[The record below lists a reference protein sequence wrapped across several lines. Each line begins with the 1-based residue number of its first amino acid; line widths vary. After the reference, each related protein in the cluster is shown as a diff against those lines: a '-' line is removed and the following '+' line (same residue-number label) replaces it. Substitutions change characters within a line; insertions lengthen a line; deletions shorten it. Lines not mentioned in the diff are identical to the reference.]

1 MEGPKGIVGKK
12 LGGTIAQMKAQA
24 NAAAAANQTKLNPV
38 PEEPTVDSDKMLL
51 MEEHFP
57 EIASFSQKVE
67 FFAFENHLR
76 KIIHLLIDPLTK
88 K

>member
-1 MEGPKGIVGKK
+1 MRGVIGKK

-24 NAAAAANQTKLNPV
+24 SAPATAHQTKLNPI
-38 PEEPTVDSDKMLL
+38 PEEATAESDKLLL
-51 MEEHFP
+51 MEQHYP

-76 KIIHLLIDPLTK
+76 KIIHYLIDPLTK